1 MLHLVDSVCRAEKKV
16 STAMT
21 EKKRAIDTKITDYL
35 KDRLDFSEIKLAE
48 YFKNSVN
55 FNFEVGFILELL
67 QLLLWN

>member
-1 MLHLVDSVCRAEKKV
+1 
-16 STAMT
+16 MT

-55 FNFEVGFILELL
+55 FNFEVRFILEWL
-67 QLLLWN
+67 QLLL